1 MEDLRI
7 ISRVARRVEAAEV
20 PVGRGFYIGKDST
33 IHVHRSSGH
42 LQVRDLTLAGKRGK
56 SVPEITIVLNE
67 YYYKGNPEEWFET
80 TMDQLAKCDTWA
92 DVKKVAAEAKETKPD
107 HSVVIH
113 EQTIKAIEVAPA
125 GSEIK
130 FKTLA
135 GDDISASP
143 VEFSVIHRFWFGR
156 VEGDPKKPGF
166 AQDTGYWSNNKQSAA
181 IFYAYLKDNM
191 SKVMKMDIQELRNLW
206 SELKVS
212 YRYH

>member
-1 MEDLRI
+1 MDDLRI
-7 ISRVARRVEAAEV
+7 ISQVAKRVSAASV
-20 PVGRGFYIGKDST
+20 PPGKGFYTGKDNT
-33 IHVHRSSGH
+33 FHVFRSSTH

-56 SVPEITIVLNE
+56 TVPEVTIILNDN
-67 YYYKGNPEEWFET
+67 YYKGDTDEWFET
-80 TMDQLAKCDTWA
+80 VMEQLAKCDTWA
-92 DVKKVAAEAKETKPD
+92 DVKKVAADAKEAAPD
-107 HSVVIH
+107 HAVVLH
-113 EQTIKAIEVAPA
+113 EQSIKAIEVAPA

-135 GDDISASP
+135 GEEITASP
-143 VEFSVIHRFWFGR
+143 VEFYVIHRFWFGR

-191 SKVMKMDIQELRNLW
+191 SKVMKMGIRELRELW